1 MLRLS
6 PSLKILICLS
16 AIIVTIPLFFPSN
29 FYYRVGALV
38 FINGLA
44 VIGLVVLV
52 GYAGQISLGHGGFM
66 AIGAYTSALAPIH
79 LGVPPVLALFL
90 GAALS
95 GIIAWL
101 VGRPIL
107 RLRGHYLAIAT
118 LGFGMLI
125 FIVLSNE
132 AQLTGGPDGM
142 SVAGLGLR
150 PLLRAVGWSVS
161 SSRLWYWIAAIVML
175 LGAFGVLNLHI
186 SPTGRA
192 LRSLNDSEVA
202 AGTVGVDVARF
213 KLIAFVISAV
223 FASVAGSELA
233 LMNRFISPD
242 ISGFLRSIELLT
254 MAVLGGA
261 GTVVGAV
268 VGSTIL
274 TSLPQI
280 LTIFQDYEH
289 IILGLIMMLVMI
301 FMREGL
307 VPSVA
312 RIKWR
317 RKK

>member
-1 MLRLS
+1 MPRLS
-6 PSLKILICLS
+6 PRFAGLIILI
-16 AIIVTIPLFFPSN
+16 AVIVIVPLFFPSN
-29 FYYRVGALV
+29 FYYRVGALI

-79 LGVPPVLALFL
+79 LGLPPILAMFL
-90 GAALS
+90 GAVLA
-95 GIIAWL
+95 GAVAWL

-118 LGFGMLI
+118 LGFGMLV
-125 FIVLSNE
+125 FIVLNNE

-142 SVAGLGLR
+142 TVQGLGLHS
-150 PLLRAVGWSVS
+150 LLRAAGWSIS
-161 SSRLWYWIAAIVML
+161 SSRLWYWIAAVVML
-175 LGAFGVLNLHI
+175 FGALGVLNLHI

-202 AGTVGVDVARF
+202 AGTVGIDVARF
-213 KLIAFVISAV
+213 KLVAFVISAI

-233 LMNRFISPD
+233 LMNKFISPD
-242 ISGFLRSIELLT
+242 ISGFLQSIELLT
-254 MAVLGGA
+254 MVVLGGA
-261 GTVVGAV
+261 GTVIGAV
-268 VGSTIL
+268 VGSAIL
-274 TSLPQI
+274 TLLPQV
-280 LTIFQDYEH
+280 LTVFQDYEH

-307 VPSVA
+307 VPSVV
-312 RIKWR
+312 RITR
-317 RKK
+317 RDKQ